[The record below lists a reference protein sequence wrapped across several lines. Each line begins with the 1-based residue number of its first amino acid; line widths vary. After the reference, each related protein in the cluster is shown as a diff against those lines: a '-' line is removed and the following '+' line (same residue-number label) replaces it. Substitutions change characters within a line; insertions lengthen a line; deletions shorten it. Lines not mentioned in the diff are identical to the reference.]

1 MKIVLMEPLGVAA
14 EKIDEMAESL
24 RNQGHEFVAYE
35 TVSADETEMRKRAKM
50 ADVLMIANHPLPA
63 SVIDAADGLKMISV
77 AFVGVD
83 HVALEACRE
92 RGILISNA
100 AGYCDDAVAEL
111 ALGMTLNLIRN
122 GREADSAT
130 RQGKTRNGLIGNEL
144 AGKTVGII
152 GTGAIGLRTAELF
165 KAFRCN
171 LIGYSRSKRQE
182 AVSLGLTYKSLIEVM
197 EESDIISIHTPLTDA
212 TRGMIS
218 RDLIGRMKS
227 DALLINVARGPIV
240 DNQALA
246 DALNAGMIRGAGID
260 VFDMEPPLSEEE
272 PLHRAKNVWLAPHVA
287 FATKES
293 IERRA
298 QMAFDNVAM
307 WMAGKPQNVK
317 G

>member
-14 EKIDEMAESL
+14 EKIDEMAEAL
-24 RNQGHEFVAYE
+24 RSQGHEFIAYD
-35 TVSADETEMRKRAKM
+35 SIASDEKDMINRAKS

-63 SVIDAADGLKMISV
+63 AVIDAADRLKMISV

-83 HVALEACRE
+83 HIALETCKE

-111 ALGMTLNLIRN
+111 ALGMSLNLLRY
-122 GREADSAT
+122 GRDADQAT
-130 RQGKTRNGLIGNEL
+130 REGKTRLGLIGNEL

-171 LIGYSRSKRQE
+171 LIGYSRSEREDAK
-182 AVSLGLTYKSLIEVM
+182 ALGLTYKSLIEVM
-197 EESDIISIHTPLTDA
+197 EESDIVSVHTPLTPA
-212 TRGMIS
+212 TKGMIG
-218 RDLIGRMKS
+218 RDLIGRMKK

-246 DALNAGMIRGAGID
+246 DALNSGAIRGAGID
-260 VFDMEPPLSEEE
+260 VFDMEPPLPAEE
-272 PLHRAKNVWLAPHVA
+272 PLHGAKNVWLAPHVA

-298 QMAFDNVAM
+298 QITFDNVAM
-307 WMAGKPQNVK
+307 WMDGKPQNVK
-317 G
+317 E

>member
-14 EKIDEMAESL
+14 KKIDEMAESL

-35 TVSADETEMRKRAKM
+35 TVSVDEREMRERAKT

-83 HVALEACRE
+83 HVALDACRE

-111 ALGMTLNLIRN
+111 ALGMTLNLLRN
-122 GREADSAT
+122 GREADAAT
-130 RQGKTRNGLIGNEL
+130 RQGKTRNGLVGNEL

-171 LIGYSRSKRQE
+171 LIGYSRSERQE
-182 AVSLGLTYKSLIEVM
+182 AISLGLTYKSLIEVM
-197 EESDIISIHTPLTDA
+197 DESDIISIHTPLTDA

-260 VFDMEPPLSEEE
+260 VFDMEPPLPEEE

-287 FATKES
+287 FATMES

-298 QMAFDNVAM
+298 QMTFDNVTM